1 MSHAEGIIY
10 KETSKDECH
19 VFYLKSALDNVEGG
33 HKQMGDA
40 ASQEPSEAA
49 EGVELVA
56 SKLARIFRTAEK

>member
-1 MSHAEGIIY
+1 MSHAKGIIH
-10 KETSKDECH
+10 KGMSQI
-19 VFYLKSALDNVEGG
+19 YLKSAFDNVEGG

-40 ASQEPSEAA
+40 ASQETSEAA